1 MADVKRVFVPNAV
14 DELLNGWLVHAH
26 KARDR
31 HDEAARR
38 YARGQY
44 SLGIPSLVVSTV
56 VGTSL
61 FAALSSQMTPPL
73 WIAILSMLAA
83 VLSALQTFLDFG
95 GRSDK
100 HRNAAV
106 KYKAAIRLLE
116 ETLVQMQQGRNV
128 SKEQIDDTRAGL
140 DRLEESAPIVI
151 PSVYDRIE
159 NRYQDM
165 RYVTEAIGLYTKHPP
180 ERRRRSD
187 DHPSAPEP
195 VVQEEAHPA
204 T

>member
-1 MADVKRVFVPNAV
+1 MADVKRVFAPNAV

-38 YARGQY
+38 YAKGQY

-56 VGTSL
+56 VGTAL
-61 FAALSSQMTPPL
+61 FAALSSQITPPL
-73 WIAILSMLAA
+73 WIGILSMLAA

-106 KYKAAIRLLE
+106 KYKASIRLLE
-116 ETLVQMQQGRNV
+116 ETLVQIQQGRNI
-128 SKEQIDDTRAGL
+128 SKEQIDETRAGL
-140 DRLEESAPIVI
+140 DRLEESAPVVM
-151 PSVYDRIE
+151 PRVYDRIE

-187 DHPSAPEP
+187 DRPAAPEA
-195 VVQEEAHPA
+195 VAQEEAHPA